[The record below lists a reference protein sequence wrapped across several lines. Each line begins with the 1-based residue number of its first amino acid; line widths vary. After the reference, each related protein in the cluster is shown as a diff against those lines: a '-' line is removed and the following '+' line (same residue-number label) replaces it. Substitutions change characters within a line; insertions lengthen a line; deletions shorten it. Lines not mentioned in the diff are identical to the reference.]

1 MAAPY
6 PEIGTTDPNHPLE
19 VEGQVFISNV
29 EQGSATNKVPF
40 EIFSDYTGASTEKIV
55 GARQLRLRVIPSLS
69 VTSNVNMDM
78 GIEPTS
84 GSYFYIT
91 PPIEDTN
98 LSSNAAFRI
107 VQSGDIVMANDLSI
121 TTDLSVT
128 GTTAVGGD
136 LSVTGTGSI
145 SQMTVSGAVTT
156 PSIVCTGTVTTSNIN
171 GDAALYI
178 NGTTT
183 VGGDLSVTGTGSI
196 SQMTVS
202 GAVTTGAL
210 SCTGTVTTSNIN
222 GDAAL
227 YINGTTTVGGDL
239 SVTGS
244 ITADGNITAY
254 SDKRLKS
261 DIKRIENALE
271 KLTSIGG
278 YTYMMNGMTNTGLIA
293 QEVLEILPEAV
304 SGSEDTKYALAYGN
318 LMGIVVEAIKELKED
333 VEKIKN
339 KINI

>member
-128 GTTAVGGD
+128 GTTA
-136 LSVTGTGSI
+136 
-145 SQMTVSGAVTT
+145 
-156 PSIVCTGTVTTSNIN
+156 
-171 GDAALYI
+171 
-178 NGTTT
+178 

>member
-29 EQGSATNKVPF
+29 EQGSTTNKVPF
-40 EIFSDYTGASTEKIV
+40 EILSDYTSASTEKIV

-69 VTSNVNMDM
+69 TTSNVSADM

-128 GTTAVGGD
+128 GTTTVGGD
-136 LSVTGTGSI
+136 LSVTGSGSI

-156 PSIVCTGTVTTSNIN
+156 PSIV
-171 GDAALYI
+171 
-178 NGTTT
+178 
-183 VGGDLSVTGTGSI
+183 
-196 SQMTVS
+196 
-202 GAVTTGAL
+202 
-210 SCTGTVTTSNIN
+210 CTGTVTTSNIN

-318 LMGIVVEAIKELKED
+318 LMGIVVEAIKELRED

>member
-29 EQGSATNKVPF
+29 EQGSTTNKVPF
-40 EIFSDYTGASTEKIV
+40 EILSDYTGASTEKIV

-91 PPIEDTN
+91 PPIEDSN
-98 LSSNAAFRI
+98 VSSNAAFRI
-107 VQSGDIVMANDLSI
+107 VQSGDVVIGNDLSI

-128 GTTAVGGD
+128 GT
-136 LSVTGTGSI
+136 GSI
-145 SQMTVSGAVTT
+145 SQATVS
-156 PSIVCTGTVTTSNIN
+156 GTVTTSNIN

-178 NGTTT
+178 NGATT
-183 VGGDLSVTGTGSI
+183 VGG
-196 SQMTVS
+196 
-202 GAVTTGAL
+202 
-210 SCTGTVTTSNIN
+210 N
-222 GDAAL
+222 
-227 YINGTTTVGGDL
+227 L

>member
-107 VQSGDIVMANDLSI
+107 VQSGDVVMGTGLITNASI
-121 TTDLSVT
+121 TN
-128 GTTAVGGD
+128 A
-136 LSVTGTGSI
+136 SI
-145 SQMTVSGAVTT
+145 TQATVS
-156 PSIVCTGTVTTSNIN
+156 GTVTTSNIN
-171 GDAALYI
+171 GDA
-178 NGTTT
+178 T
-183 VGGDLSVTGTGSI
+183 
-196 SQMTVS
+196 
-202 GAVTTGAL
+202 
-210 SCTGTVTTSNIN
+210 
-222 GDAAL
+222 L

-318 LMGIVVEAIKELKED
+318 LMGIVVEAIKELRED

>member
-6 PEIGTTDPNHPLE
+6 PFIGETDPNHPLE
-19 VEGQVFISNV
+19 VEGQFFLSNV
-29 EQGSATNKVPF
+29 EQGTNTNFVPF
-40 EIFSDYTGASTEKIV
+40 EILSNYRGITGSKLV
-55 GARQLRLRVIPSLS
+55 GARQLRLRVMPS
-69 VTSNVNMDM
+69 VGATTANVSIDM
-78 GIEPTS
+78 GIEPTN
-84 GSYFYIT
+84 GDYFYIT
-91 PPIEDTN
+91 PPIEDSN
-98 LSSNAAFRI
+98 VSSNAAFRI
-107 VQSGDIVMANDLSI
+107 VQSGDVVM
-121 TTDLSVT
+121 
-128 GTTAVGGD
+128 
-136 LSVTGTGSI
+136 GTGSLTNASI
-145 SQMTVSGAVTT
+145 TNASITNASITQATVS
-156 PSIVCTGTVTTSNIN
+156 GTVTTSNIN
-171 GDAALYI
+171 GDA
-178 NGTTT
+178 T
-183 VGGDLSVTGTGSI
+183 
-196 SQMTVS
+196 
-202 GAVTTGAL
+202 
-210 SCTGTVTTSNIN
+210 
-222 GDAAL
+222 L

>member
-29 EQGSATNKVPF
+29 EQGSTTNKVPF
-40 EIFSDYTGASTEKIV
+40 EILSDYTGASTEKIV

-69 VTSNVNMDM
+69 TTSNVSADM

-107 VQSGDIVMANDLSI
+107 VQSGDIVMGNNL
-121 TTDLSVT
+121 T
-128 GTTAVGGD
+128 
-136 LSVTGTGSI
+136 VTGTGSI
-145 SQMTVSGAVTT
+145 SQATVS
-156 PSIVCTGTVTTSNIN
+156 
-171 GDAALYI
+171 
-178 NGTTT
+178 
-183 VGGDLSVTGTGSI
+183 
-196 SQMTVS
+196 
-202 GAVTTGAL
+202 
-210 SCTGTVTTSNIN
+210 GTVTTSNIN

-318 LMGIVVEAIKELKED
+318 LMGIVVEAIKELRED

>member
-29 EQGSATNKVPF
+29 EQGSTTNKVPF
-40 EIFSDYTGASTEKIV
+40 EILSDYTSASTEKIV

-69 VTSNVNMDM
+69 TTSNVSADM

-107 VQSGDIVMANDLSI
+107 VQSGDIVMGNNL
-121 TTDLSVT
+121 T
-128 GTTAVGGD
+128 
-136 LSVTGTGSI
+136 VTGTGSI
-145 SQMTVSGAVTT
+145 SQATVS
-156 PSIVCTGTVTTSNIN
+156 
-171 GDAALYI
+171 
-178 NGTTT
+178 
-183 VGGDLSVTGTGSI
+183 
-196 SQMTVS
+196 
-202 GAVTTGAL
+202 
-210 SCTGTVTTSNIN
+210 GTVTTSNIN

-244 ITADGNITAY
+244 ITTDGNITAY

-318 LMGIVVEAIKELKED
+318 LMGIVVEAIKELRED